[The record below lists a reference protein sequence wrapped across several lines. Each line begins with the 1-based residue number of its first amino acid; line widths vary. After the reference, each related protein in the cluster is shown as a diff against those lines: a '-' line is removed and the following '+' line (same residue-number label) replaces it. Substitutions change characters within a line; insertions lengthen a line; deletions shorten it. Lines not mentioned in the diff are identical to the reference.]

1 MKLILGK
8 PEDIQNAI
16 MSIHPGAGGTE
27 SQDWAQMLYRLYSRW
42 CEQKNF
48 KINKVHSSD
57 EVFVTGTFAGVIP
70 VVEVDNIT
78 IGNGSRG
85 IITKKLQKFYKTD
98 IEKLSIVK

>member
-1 MKLILGK
+1 M
-8 PEDIQNAI
+8 A
-16 MSIHPGAGGTE
+16 
-27 SQDWAQMLYRLYSRW
+27 R
-42 CEQKNF
+42 F